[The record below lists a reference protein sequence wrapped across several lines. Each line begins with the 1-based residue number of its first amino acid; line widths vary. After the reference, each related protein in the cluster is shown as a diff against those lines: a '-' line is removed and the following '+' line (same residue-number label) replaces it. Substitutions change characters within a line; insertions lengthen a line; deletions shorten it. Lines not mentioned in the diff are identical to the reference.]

1 LKIKFFAILLI
12 LICQSSYSQVSLV
25 PAEHQV
31 YDWLH
36 YQRILGNLDR
46 YSYETLPLMRGQIMD
61 QLVYLRDV
69 DLSKTDAD
77 HLDYYLREFSVDSLR
92 NTKNNTYTQGW
103 DKGIK
108 NNVIKKGK
116 LLFSKQEPHLFAY
129 SSEIGTGS
137 VDFLAGT
144 GFVASEG
151 SRYIDQNLF
160 GIRKRV
166 EIDNIG
172 IRMLGTI
179 YDHIGFH
186 LEVDNIAADTRN
198 SLIYDPHYR
207 ETHDAAK
214 GSETTLYAQGFTSFK
229 YKALS
234 FHIGNGN
241 IKYGLEGDESLI
253 FRKEG
258 GNFDWMRVNLDTKY
272 VQFTMM
278 HGALQGPTTN
288 IFLPEFDSVRS
299 RVAPQRWI
307 AMRRVQITPWKWIQ
321 ASFTEVLTYS
331 NRPMDISYLN
341 PIYPL
346 RVAEYNNGDR
356 DNPIWFID
364 GWIRPIRG
372 LELYSTL
379 GIDDLLELGDIFKK
393 TGKRSSEDAVI
404 NYQFGFHYALK
415 WGIQFN
421 GEYIHIDPY
430 FYAHKFRFNS
440 FDENGIIL
448 ANDIGP
454 NADQYHFSMRKW
466 FPRRSW
472 IELFTQ
478 RTRKG
483 LNEIDENGELVRDV
497 GGDIFDGQEPQNG
510 DKVRFLDGDVH
521 EWSSIGL
528 KAHTEPFRGINF
540 NIEYSVRN
548 MTKGT
553 RIGDNSFFSF
563 TLEFNLIPGLR
574 KLPYVRSVL

>member
-61 QLVYLRDV
+61 QLVYLKDK
-69 DLSKTDAD
+69 DLSKTDVD
-77 HLDYYLREFSVDSLR
+77 HLEYYFREFSEDSLAA
-92 NTKNNTYTQGW
+92 TVQNTYTQGW
-103 DKGIK
+103 DKGVK
-108 NNVIKKGK
+108 SNVLKKGK
-116 LLFSKQEPHLFAY
+116 LLFSKQEPHLY
-129 SSEIGTGS
+129 SFSNEIGSGFI
-137 VDFLAGT
+137 DHIFGT
-144 GFVASEG
+144 GYVSAKG
-151 SRYIDQNLF
+151 SRYLDMDLQGVN
-160 GIRKRV
+160 KAT
-166 EIDNIG
+166 EIDNTGLRIQG
-172 IRMLGTI
+172 SLYNYFG
-179 YDHIGFH
+179 YF
-186 LEVDNIAADTRN
+186 LEVQNIAADQDN
-198 SLIYDPHYR
+198 MLIYDPHFR
-207 ETHDAAK
+207 ETLDARR
-214 GSETTLYAQGFTSFK
+214 GSRTTIYAQGFTSFK

-234 FHIGNGN
+234 LHIGNGN

-258 GNFDWMRVNLDTKY
+258 GNFDWVRANVDTKY
-272 VQFTMM
+272 IQFTMM
-278 HGALQGPTTN
+278 HGSLQGPTTN
-288 IFLPEFDSVRS
+288 VFLNDFDSVKS

-307 AMRRVQITPWKWIQ
+307 ALRRIQITPWKWMQ
-321 ASFTEVLTYS
+321 VSFNETVTYS
-331 NRPMDISYLN
+331 NRPMDISYIN

-346 RVAEYNNGDR
+346 RVAEYNNNDR
-356 DNPIWFID
+356 DNPIWFFD
-364 GWIRPIRG
+364 GWIRPIKG

-379 GIDDLLELGDIFKK
+379 GIDDLLKFSDILKK

-404 NYQFGFHYALK
+404 NYQIGFHYALK

-440 FDENGIIL
+440 FEENGIIL

-472 IELFTQ
+472 IEVFGQ
-478 RTRKG
+478 KSRKG
-483 LNEIDENGELVRDV
+483 LNEVDENGELVRDV
-497 GGDIFDGQEPQNG
+497 GGDIFEGQEPYNG

-521 EWSSIGL
+521 EWSTIGI

-548 MTKGT
+548 MTKGK

>member
-1 LKIKFFAILLI
+1 
-12 LICQSSYSQVSLV
+12 
-25 PAEHQV
+25 V

-61 QLVYLRDV
+61 QLVYLREKE
-69 DLSKTDAD
+69 LSKTDAD
-77 HLDYYLREFSVDSLR
+77 HLEFYLREFSVDSLR
-92 NTKNNTYTQGW
+92 NTKTNTYTQGW

-137 VDFLAGT
+137 IDFLVGT
-144 GFVASEG
+144 GYIASEG

-166 EIDNIG
+166 EVDNIG
-172 IRMLGTI
+172 IKVLGTI

-186 LEVDNIAADTRN
+186 LEVDNIAADSRN

-207 ETHDAAK
+207 ETLDASK

-288 IFLPEFDSVRS
+288 IFLSEFDSVRS
-299 RVAPQRWI
+299 RIAPQRWI
-307 AMRRVQITPWKWIQ
+307 AMRRIQITPFKWIQ

-346 RVAEYNNGDR
+346 RVAEYNNKDR

-415 WGIQFN
+415 WALQFN
-421 GEYIHIDPY
+421 AEYIHIDPY
-430 FYAHKFRFNS
+430 FYTHWQKFNAY
-440 FDENGIIL
+440 DENGIIL

-472 IELFTQ
+472 IEVFAQ
-478 RTRKG
+478 KTRKG
-483 LNEIDENGELVRDV
+483 LNEVDENGELVRDV
-497 GGDIFDGQEPQNG
+497 GGDLFEGQSGSQG
-510 DKVRFLDGDVH
+510 DKVRFLDGDLH
-521 EWSSIGL
+521 EWSTYGI
-528 KAHTEPFRGINF
+528 KAHTEPFRGIDF

-553 RIGDNSFFSF
+553 RIGDNSFFRF
-563 TLEFNLIPGLR
+563 TLAFNMIPGIR
-574 KLPYVRSVL
+574 KLPYIRSAL